1 MSKVERPILM
11 VPGPSEVPA
20 GVLTAVS
27 LHPMPYYG
35 RRWGKIFEE
44 VREMAKKPFGSS
56 GEILLIPASCS
67 GDGDREPCSTRW
79 KIACDR

>member
-20 GVLTAVS
+20 EVLTAVS

-35 RRWGKIFEE
+35 RRWGKIFEA
-44 VREMAKKPFGSS
+44 VREMAKKPFG
-56 GEILLIPASCS
+56 
-67 GDGDREPCSTRW
+67 
-79 KIACDR
+79 